1 MGYSDGTCWRA
12 PGGTYLTDG
21 QCATIAAAILIIAQ
35 DAPEGYKN
43 LTNVYYF
50 LAYMCEPDRETGEMP
65 ITRYLEKLPE
75 SHPAR
80 GAFQVAQIAPFRT
93 RSSFFYVCPGNI
105 TALYGLECCRD
116 NQSV

>member
-1 MGYSDGTCWRA
+1 MVSVLR
-12 PGGTYLTDG
+12 L
-21 QCATIAAAILIIAQ
+21 QSAILIIAQ

-93 RSSFFYVCPGNI
+93 RSSFLRLP
-105 TALYGLECCRD
+105 
-116 NQSV
+116 